1 VARISKRTVDA
12 AGAPESG
19 RAYLWDDKL
28 SGFGLV
34 VQTSGSKSYVYQYR
48 TPEGQTRRIT
58 IGRHGDPFTPELA
71 RDKAIELAQSVKAG
85 NDPLVAK
92 KERRNAATV
101 ADLLGSYLKSPKFA
115 SKAESTQAIDRG
127 RINRHLVPLL
137 GRKVADKLNAD
148 DIHRAFAAIRDGKT
162 AINVRTGKRGLAR
175 VTGGEGS
182 ARMAVR
188 LLKAVFA
195 WAVEAKLLTGN
206 PAASVK
212 VGNDGKRSEVI
223 ESAEQYATLFTTI
236 QALED
241 QMKVRRPAADA
252 IRVIALTGARRGEIA
267 GLRWRHVDTSK
278 GLIVLSSKE
287 HKTGRKTSEARTIG
301 LPAAAQALITRQ
313 PAAAP
318 DEFVF
323 RPAKGKGA
331 ITLSKPWRVIRAA
344 AGLSPTIGLH
354 GLRHSLATQMAL
366 SGAQAAQIMTVLGH
380 KNITTAQRYIHMAQD
395 MRAQLAESAA
405 AGISAA
411 LTGKKP
417 ADLVPLKGQTTDKRR

>member
-1 VARISKRTVDA
+1 MAKISKRTVDA
-12 AGAPESG
+12 VSVPVTG
-19 RAYLWDDKL
+19 RTYLWDDKL

-34 VQTSGSKSYVYQYR
+34 VQPSGSKSYVYQYR

-71 RDKAIELAQSVKAG
+71 REKAMELAQSVKAG
-85 NDPLVAK
+85 NDPLAAK

-101 ADLLGSYLKSPKFA
+101 ADLLDSYLKSPKFA
-115 SKAESTQAIDRG
+115 SKATSTQSIDRG

-148 DIHRAFAAIRDGKT
+148 DIRRAFVGIRDGKT
-162 AINVRTGKRGLAR
+162 AINVRTCKRGLAR

-182 ARMAVR
+182 ARMAIR

-195 WAVEAKLLTGN
+195 WAMKNKIMKSN
-206 PAASVK
+206 PAAGVEIGK
-212 VGNDGKRSEVI
+212 DGNRTEVI
-223 ESAEQYATLFTTI
+223 DSPETYGRLFEVI
-236 QALED
+236 QRLED
-241 QMKVRRPAADA
+241 EQKVRRPAADA

-287 HKTGRKTSEARTIG
+287 HKTGRKTSEAKTIG

-313 PAAAP
+313 PKGAP
-318 DEFVF
+318 DGFVF
-323 RPAKGKGA
+323 KPAKGKGA
-331 ITLSKPWRVIRAA
+331 ITLAKPWRRIREE
-344 AGLSPTIGLH
+344 AGLSPTLGLH

-395 MRAQLAESAA
+395 MRAALAESAA

-411 LTGKKP
+411 LTGAKP
-417 ADLVPLKGQTTDKRR
+417 ADVVQLRSKS